1 MSGYKVRAE
10 TPFYREVKAALKTFA
25 ASGGIVGQGQL
36 ADYLGRKVTVS
47 LRRALAQAELDG
59 LVTPYRFYTERGGLA
74 KAFEIHLEQRQMSLD
89 EAQPA
94 EPF

>member
-1 MSGYKVRAE
+1 
-10 TPFYREVKAALKTFA
+10 
-25 ASGGIVGQGQL
+25 
-36 ADYLGRKVTVS
+36 VTVS
-47 LRRALAQAELDG
+47 LRRAMAQAELDG

-89 EAQPA
+89 EVLPA

>member
-10 TPFYREVKAALKTFA
+10 TPFYREVKEALKVFA
-25 ASGGIVGQGQL
+25 KGNGVVGQGQL
-36 ADYLGRKVTVS
+36 AEFMGRKVTVS
-47 LRRALAQAELDG
+47 LRRAMAQAELDG

-74 KAFEIHLEQRQMSLD
+74 KAFEIHLEQRQMSLA
-89 EAQPA
+89 EATP